1 MGSYMNDKQ
10 EHVRCS
16 AKKKKIIILNNKK
29 EAG

>member
-16 AKKKKIIILNNKK
+16 AKKKKILLNNKK

>member
-10 EHVRCS
+10 EDVRCS
-16 AKKKKIIILNNKK
+16 AKKKIILNNKK